1 MKNEVR
7 RMKHSSQP
15 DRILHSSYSV
25 PHPRDSSFLI
35 LHLIMT
41 KAIFPGTFDPFTVGH
56 YSVVRR
62 ALTFIDEIVIG
73 IGINDNKNTHFPIA
87 EREAMIRDLYKDEPR
102 VSVQAYDSL
111 TIDFARQVGANLI
124 IRGIR
129 TVKDFEYE
137 ETIADI
143 NRKLTGIETI
153 LLFTEPELSC
163 VSSTIVRELMG
174 YGKDVSMFL
183 PEGMKTSHNK

>member
-1 MKNEVR
+1 M
-7 RMKHSSQP
+7 
-15 DRILHSSYSV
+15 
-25 PHPRDSSFLI
+25 
-35 LHLIMT
+35 
-41 KAIFPGTFDPFTVGH
+41 
-56 YSVVRR
+56 
-62 ALTFIDEIVIG
+62 FIIG
-73 IGINDNKNTHFPIA
+73 IGINDNKHTHFPIA
-87 EREAMIRDLYKDEPR
+87 AREAMISKLYKDEPR

-153 LLFTEPELSC
+153 LLFTEPELTC

-183 PEGMKTSHNK
+183 PEGMDTSNE